1 VSQPPTTNAEAN
13 WQAFDPDAYFD
24 HYYGEPHA
32 DDALVARKA
41 AAALRDFAHG
51 RDDLGI
57 LDVGTGANLIP
68 LLAALPAAK
77 TLTAWDYA
85 ASNIAWLETE
95 FKRAVLRPQWQHF
108 WCEVEAVY
116 GAPATGLEAAQKL
129 KHCARAQQG
138 SIFNLPTAQWDA
150 ATMFFCAE
158 SITRDAQ
165 EFGIACNAF
174 ARAVRPGGALVAAFL
189 ARSGGYEVGG
199 IDYPAVPVDE
209 ASIMAIFQPLC
220 RSISV
225 ESIGLYETEIR
236 SGYSGMVFLSALAL

>member
-1 VSQPPTTNAEAN
+1 VSQSPTTNADAN

-41 AAALRDFAHG
+41 ATALRDFAAG
-51 RDDLGI
+51 RDDLKI

-68 LLAALPAAK
+68 LLAALPAAEV
-77 TLTAWDYA
+77 LTAWDYA
-85 ASNIAWLETE
+85 ASNIAWLEAE
-95 FKRAVLRPQWQHF
+95 FARPVLRPQWQIF

-116 GAPATGLEAAQKL
+116 GAPATGWDAAQKL

-138 SIFNLPTAQWDA
+138 SIFDLPLAQWDA
-150 ATMFFCAE
+150 ASMFFCAE

-165 EFGIACNAF
+165 EFGMACTAF

-189 ARSGGYEVGG
+189 ARSGGYAVGG

-209 ASIMAIFQPLC
+209 DSIVAIFKPLC
-220 RSISV
+220 RSITV
-225 ESIGLYETEIR
+225 ESIGLCDTEIR
-236 SGYSGMVFLSALAL
+236 SGYSGMVFLSAIAL